1 MSKLFLLISLMGFIS
16 IKAFADAGEDK
27 IKAECY
33 KKSGNKYDDAYQN
46 CLSDRGIFRVER
58 NINSSDTSQ
67 SDARLCYV
75 GDSVCDRCLA
85 QSKGARTRT
94 DRRNQ
99 IQSCLDADAERKR
112 QASKPKPKPKPKPV
126 TAPEPVNQIVVT
138 ANRCSKKDPSNCG
151 TEAACAGVNGVWD
164 GTACAIAPCPSGTTP
179 DAAKSSSGNLC
190 KCDADTNY
198 WVERG
203 TEQMCP
209 SSCRAEDHKVYNIV
223 AQGCVCMAGYED
235 RTGIGGAFARCTST
249 AAPEPQVA
257 ECIRELQDKVTSC
270 GNAATTAV
278 NKCNPDRSSSSGGG
292 GGDTLDMMQAL
303 LQSTAGAADNC
314 SQAAVAGSTGYY
326 ALEELRGK
334 CDTEINSC
342 KTSCSDATSYI
353 NANKQR
359 VYEKCRRK
367 AYEDHSCT
375 INSPY
380 RAMAGDETGFN
391 AEWDGI
397 NKAPFE
403 QQIQQMETSIADNNT
418 KCESGTAVT
427 NREKMSSYMNDMN
440 TAVKSANQCNCQLT
454 STGSDCSKQAGPAEC
469 AANPSLPSCA
479 QATINCLSAADNSP
493 KCVCFKNPNSD
504 ECKNIRQATAAVKSL
519 SGNASAFAGGI
530 NGTTSPMTGFGD
542 SSSGGRTG
550 TDVSGDLSGLNAGEI
565 AGGDASGTSTT
576 DNGSPFG
583 SASGNGGLGG
593 GAPSGNGS
601 ENTNATAGGDDS
613 PNGKSFRGLFE
624 VAKGAFGN
632 LFKDKKNDKG
642 TYTGSDGITRDADGN
657 PIGAANKW
665 RPRGMVRGLAGNET
679 EIGGKFEDIWKVMN
693 KQYKVQDQKDSF
705 IFGEKN

>member
-16 IKAFADAGEDK
+16 IKAFAYTGEEQAKIDCHHIAGGHTG
-27 IKAECY
+27 KAR
-33 KKSGNKYDDAYQN
+33 NAWLN
-46 CLSDRGIFRVER
+46 CVRSKGIFPVESNKNSNDRTSADSRV
-58 NINSSDTSQ
+58 
-67 SDARLCYV
+67 CFP
-75 GDSVCDRCLA
+75 GDPVCDRCLKQYNRGDINTARNNVALCVKQENNKQQAAKQA
-85 QSKGARTRT
+85 QAKPA
-94 DRRNQ
+94 
-99 IQSCLDADAERKR
+99 
-112 QASKPKPKPKPKPV
+112 KPKQQPRQPTS
-126 TAPEPVNQIVVT
+126 TAVRPPNSE
-138 ANRCSKKDPSNCG
+138 CSKKSPHRCA
-151 TEAACAGVNGVWD
+151 TVETCEANNGVWD
-164 GTACAIAPCPSGTTP
+164 GRACAAVPCPAGTTP
-179 DAAKSSSGNLC
+179 DSANTQYC
-190 KCDADTNY
+190 KCDDEQNNSI
-198 WVERG
+198 ERG
-203 TEQMCP
+203 SQQQCP
-209 SSCRAEDHKVYNIV
+209 SMCKAEDHKEYNSDDQSCI
-223 AQGCVCMAGYED
+223 CSAGYED
-235 RTGIGGAFARCTST
+235 RVGLGYCVARRT
-249 AAPEPQVA
+249 AQPEVA

-601 ENTNATAGGDDS
+601 ENTNAAAGGDDS